1 MRISKKLHAPIVKV
15 FLSLILLSNPAI
27 ALAHAGHG
35 DEFKGNTATQNTGIT
50 VDDEVAN
57 AGN

>member
-1 MRISKKLHAPIVKV
+1 MRISKKLHTPIVKV

-35 DEFKGNTATQNTGIT
+35 DEFKGNAATQNTGIT
-50 VDDEVAN
+50 VDDEVAK
-57 AGN
+57 